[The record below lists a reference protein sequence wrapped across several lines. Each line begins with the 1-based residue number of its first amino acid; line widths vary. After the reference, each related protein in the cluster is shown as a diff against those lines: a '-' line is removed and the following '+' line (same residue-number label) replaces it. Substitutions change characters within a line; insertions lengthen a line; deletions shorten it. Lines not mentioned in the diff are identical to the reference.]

1 MQRSGK
7 DCKSGLRILFNCGSV
22 DNHFKSKV
30 MKSEIIT
37 PDKREYSLKF
47 TTCTGLVCEV
57 HFLSGWQ
64 MICYLSNIN
73 AEAQKN

>member
-1 MQRSGK
+1 MGNLITSQRKFYTLG
-7 DCKSGLRILFNCGSV
+7 
-22 DNHFKSKV
+22 FKTNK
-30 MKSEIIT
+30 
-37 PDKREYSLKF
+37 
-47 TTCTGLVCEV
+47 GLVYEV